1 MPFLKY
7 LFGIDKLTDLAFL
20 PALNWLFHE
29 MWAVTQ
35 PKKPIIWDFFGK
47 NQSMTS
53 DMFFSVVLMWKNCIF
68 CQKHTTPTN
77 QQGNLLLQDIY
88 ATKIW
93 PQMWICQAFLR
104 RAQAL
109 GDLELLLLFACWNP
123 QGVWQGTFFLTPP
136 ILNHSFGIP
145 CLQYSVVVWWLINA
159 NQPLKLRLNGEIL
172 EFLNLHHVYCRA
184 MMGDVS
190 IW

>member
-1 MPFLKY
+1 MRCEQSPSQRNRSFETFSAKIRAWHRICSFR
-7 LFGIDKLTDLAFL
+7 LFSCEKTAF
-20 PALNWLFHE
+20 
-29 MWAVTQ
+29 
-35 PKKPIIWDFFGK
+35 
-47 NQSMTS
+47 
-53 DMFFSVVLMWKNCIF
+53 F

-123 QGVWQGTFFLTPP
+123 QGVWQGTFFFNTSNFKPFFWDSL
-136 ILNHSFGIP
+136 F
-145 CLQYSVVVWWLINA
+145 A
-159 NQPLKLRLNGEIL
+159 
-172 EFLNLHHVYCRA
+172 VYCGCLMVDQCKPA
-184 MMGDVS
+184 IKTAIEWGDVWVFES
-190 IW
+190 SSCLL